1 MKILFAASEAAPFLK
16 SGGLGD
22 VLEALPAELAKDKS
36 LDITVVLPLYK
47 KIKENAALGLSFV
60 TSFSMPTPLS
70 EDYVGVFRL
79 KSGKVN
85 YLFIDNEYYFFRDG
99 SPYGHGDDGARFV
112 FFSRAILECLRH
124 IEYYPDIIHLND
136 WQTATVPVLL
146 RAFYASIP
154 EYGRIRTVFTI
165 HNIEYQGCMPGDFS
179 SGAMGLPCEYH
190 DVMRYGDAVNFMKSA
205 IVLADRVTTVSR
217 TYAEELK
224 YPYFSHGL
232 DAIIKENEYKLS
244 GIVNGINTKLF
255 DPKTDKAL
263 PAAFSATD
271 MSGKAICKAALQE
284 ELGLPVRPDV
294 PLIAMITRLVSHKGL
309 ELVECVLE
317 DILARDV
324 QLVVLGTGDGKYEDM
339 FRFAEYN
346 HPDKM
351 KAEIRFDAALAN
363 RIYAGCD
370 LFLMPSKSEPC
381 GLSQLIAMRYGAIP
395 IVRETGG
402 LYDTVPALD
411 PQTLK
416 GRGFTFKSFNAH
428 HMLDAIDRAISFFHD
443 KEKLEKHR
451 RALVRFDSSWRVSK
465 EEYLTLYRN
474 LLA

>member
-36 LDITVVLPLYK
+36 TEVTVVLPLYK
-47 KIKENAALGLSFV
+47 KIKENPALGLSFV
-60 TSFSMPTPLS
+60 TSFSLPSPLS
-70 EDYVGVFRL
+70 ESYVGVFRVQA
-79 KSGKVN
+79 KKVT
-85 YLFIDNEYYFFRDG
+85 YLFIDNEYYFYRDG
-99 SPYGHGDDGARFV
+99 SPYGHGDDGERFV

-124 IEYYPDIIHLND
+124 IDYYPDVIHLND

-146 RAFYASIP
+146 RAFYAGIP

-165 HNIEYQGCMPGDFS
+165 HNIEYQGYMPSDFS
-179 SGAMGLPCEYH
+179 WSKMGLPPEYH
-190 DVMRYGDAVNFMKSA
+190 DAMRYGDAVNFMKSA
-205 IVLADRVTTVSR
+205 IVLSDRVTTVSR

-224 YPYFSHGL
+224 YAYFAHGL
-232 DAIIKENEYKLS
+232 DPIIKENEYKLS

-263 PAAFSATD
+263 PANFSSVDT
-271 MSGKAICKAALQE
+271 SGKTVCKAALQE
-284 ELGLPVRPDV
+284 ELGLPVREDV
-294 PLIAMITRLVSHKGL
+294 PLIAMISRLVSHKGL
-309 ELVECVLE
+309 ELVDCVLE
-317 DILARDV
+317 DLLSRDV
-324 QLVVLGTGDGKYEDM
+324 QLVVLGTGDAKYEEM
-339 FRFAEYN
+339 FRFAEYT
-346 HPDKM
+346 HPEKM
-351 KAEIRFDAALAN
+351 KAEIRFDGALAN

-381 GLSQLIAMRYGAIP
+381 GLSQLIAMRYGSIP

-411 PQTLK
+411 PKTLK

-428 HMLDAIDRAISFFHD
+428 HMLDAIDRAVAFFHD

-451 RALVRFDSSWRVSK
+451 RALIRYDSSWRVSK
-465 EEYLTLYRN
+465 EEYLAIYKS